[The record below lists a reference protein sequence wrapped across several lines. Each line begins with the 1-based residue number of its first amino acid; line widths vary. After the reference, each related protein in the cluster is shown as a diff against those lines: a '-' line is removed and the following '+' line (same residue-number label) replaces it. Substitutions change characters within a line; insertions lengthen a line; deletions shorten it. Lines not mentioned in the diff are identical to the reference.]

1 MRLMAM
7 KPTCA
12 GSREHRNQ
20 PRLALSPSQLQPG
33 RRHPPNLQVVETC
46 QEPDPKAPV
55 SPPGDFAQC
64 GEALA
69 GAAGCGGQ
77 RHLRDISG
85 KLHLRGAGTVG
96 ENLQRCDH
104 LRAKPSCTQRTGEHA
119 SLQSIN
125 RQPGNRQPVNRHP
138 VNRQPANRQPLNRQP
153 VNKQTLLLPLPR
165 LLRSWNLSSNLR
177 VYIPNQSRCESKCR
191 DSNEGASKT

>member
-1 MRLMAM
+1 MRS
-7 KPTCA
+7 TQFC
-12 GSREHRNQ
+12 RQ
-20 PRLALSPSQLQPG
+20 
-33 RRHPPNLQVVETC
+33 
-46 QEPDPKAPV
+46 
-55 SPPGDFAQC
+55 
-64 GEALA
+64 
-69 GAAGCGGQ
+69 
-77 RHLRDISG
+77 ISG

-138 VNRQPANRQPLNRQP
+138 VNRQPANRQPLHRQP

-165 LLRSWNLSSNLR
+165 LLRSWNLSSNLK

-191 DSNEGASKT
+191 DSNEEARKTYQQRFCVFRGYTPERECLLCERSFTGIVIKQ